1 MRLTCLICG
10 LFISVAA
17 FAQTVEELDK
27 KAGFK
32 EFRIGDSVSVYG
44 DKVRPTRT
52 LDNADMKLYLA
63 KDLVSVKSY
72 TGEVELV
79 VYKGRVQEVIVSF
92 KNSTGKDFEDLVRSL
107 QTLYGEYTKEKG
119 KDKDKDKATAR
130 FEKIYTWMGQKI
142 RLRAGHDENYK
153 LTKLVYSENESLDKL
168 KDEF

>member
-1 MRLTCLICG
+1 MKVRYIII
-10 LFISVAA
+10 FSVLVSVSA
-17 FAQTVEELDK
+17 FAQNLEELDK

-79 VYKGRVQEVIVSF
+79 VYKGKVQEVIVSF
-92 KNSTGKDFEDLVRSL
+92 KNSSKADFEDLVKSL
-107 QTLYGEYTKEKG
+107 QTLYGDYSKDKG
-119 KDKDKDKATAR
+119 KDKDKSTAR

-153 LTKLVYSENESLDKL
+153 LTKLVYTENESLDKL

>member
-1 MRLTCLICG
+1 MLGLIVG
-10 LFISVAA
+10 AGAA
-17 FAQTVEELDK
+17 AQTIEELDK

-32 EFRIGDSVSVYG
+32 EFRIGDSVSIYK
-44 DKVRPTRT
+44 DKVKATRT

-79 VYKGRVQEVIVSF
+79 VYKGKVQEVIVSF
-92 KNSTGKDFEDLVRSL
+92 KNSSKDDFEDLVKSL
-107 QTLYGEYTKEKG
+107 QTLYGDYSKG
-119 KDKDKDKATAR
+119 KAKDKDKSTAR
-130 FEKIYTWMGQKI
+130 FEKIYTWMGQRI

-153 LTKLVYSENESLDKL
+153 LTKLVYSENESIDKL